1 MELRANSSNNTI
13 YADADADGDI
23 AYLHPQFIP
32 RRDDHFDYTHP
43 VDGANPATDWKGL
56 HTLAELPHVL
66 NPPNG
71 WIMNTNDWPYAAAGP
86 SSPKRENYPRYMDT
100 AGENPRG
107 VHATLVL
114 QDRKDFTLS
123 SLNAAAFDSYLP
135 AFPQLIPALVAA
147 YDSVAAANPL
157 KPKLADQIAVLRGWD
172 YRWGVH
178 SVATSL
184 AALWGDELWDEV
196 KKDTGPKNPS
206 TYIDMADHTSA
217 EQKLAVLSAVSDRL
231 EPVEF
236 SSSRWGSL
244 ASYGAHGYEGTKG
257 KSISIRRNSWI
268 TPSANTIRIEP
279 DCPVMEAR
287 KRFS

>member
-1 MELRANSSNNTI
+1 MVS
-13 YADADADGDI
+13 
-23 AYLHPQFIP
+23 
-32 RRDDHFDYTHP
+32 
-43 VDGANPATDWKGL
+43 
-56 HTLAELPHVL
+56 
-66 NPPNG
+66 
-71 WIMNTNDWPYAAAGP
+71 
-86 SSPKRENYPRYMDT
+86 
-100 AGENPRG
+100 
-107 VHATLVL
+107 
-114 QDRKDFTLS
+114 RKDFTLS

-135 AFPQLIPALVAA
+135 TFPQLIPALVAA

-184 AALWGDELWDEV
+184 AALWGDELWHEV
-196 KKDTGPKNPS
+196 KKDTGPKNLS
-206 TYIDMADHTSA
+206 TYFDMADHTSA

-231 EPVEF
+231 EHDFGTWRMPWGEINRYQRLTGDIVQTFTDAGPSIPIEF

-244 ASYGAHGYEGTKG
+244 ASYGAHGYEVTKG

-279 DCPVMEAR
+279 DCPVMEAP

>member
-13 YADADADGDI
+13 YADADADADI

-32 RRDDHFDYTHP
+32 RRDDHFDYPHP
-43 VDGANPATDWKGL
+43 VDGANPATYWKGL

-135 AFPQLIPALVAA
+135 TFPQLIPALVAA

-157 KPKLADQIAVLRGWD
+157 SQSSPTRLQSCEDGITGGACIRSRP
-172 YRWGVH
+172 RWPRSG
-178 SVATSL
+178 AR
-184 AALWGDELWDEV
+184 
-196 KKDTGPKNPS
+196 S
-206 TYIDMADHTSA
+206 TAISA
-217 EQKLAVLSAVSDRL
+217 
-231 EPVEF
+231 
-236 SSSRWGSL
+236 
-244 ASYGAHGYEGTKG
+244 
-257 KSISIRRNSWI
+257 
-268 TPSANTIRIEP
+268 
-279 DCPVMEAR
+279 
-287 KRFS
+287 

>member
-13 YADADADGDI
+13 YADADGDI

-184 AALWGDELWDEV
+184 A
-196 KKDTGPKNPS
+196 
-206 TYIDMADHTSA
+206 
-217 EQKLAVLSAVSDRL
+217 VLSAVSDRL
-231 EPVEF
+231 EHDFGTWRMPWGEINRYQRLTGDIVQTFTDAGPSIPVEF

-244 ASYGAHGYEGTKG
+244 ASYGAHRYEGTKG